1 MYKHKCNKC
10 GLVKE
15 FNYKITG
22 NFWIPCNK
30 CNGKLILI
38 EEVD

>member
-15 FNYKITG
+15 FNYKLVG
-22 NFWIPCNK
+22 DFYIPCPK
-30 CNGKLILI
+30 CTGKLILI
-38 EEVD
+38 EEVE